1 MLAALDR
8 SARRACPHRRWAS
21 WHNLAESSRPP
32 RSGPSRWDTLRLV
45 PPGPLS
51 FAPLPSDDPLHKA
64 LAKVGELYTAT
75 NFMTWWD
82 ARAFAVDGPA
92 AETWDP
98 AIRDHVGILAGFV
111 EEYVLPNYV
120 GEAPA
125 FNEHIAKVGMVGWD
139 VVREGLLDA
148 LKHHPTAG
156 GSHPSTAA
164 GQFSPHTFM
173 LLDILEDQVASA
185 LGLGSGR
192 DLSNDRNLRCVR
204 LRPREGS
211 AFEGTLYQ
219 HLFLVWAPAKKK
231 LIWFDLG
238 GSQ

>member
-1 MLAALDR
+1 M
-8 SARRACPHRRWAS
+8 S
-21 WHNLAESSRPP
+21 
-32 RSGPSRWDTLRLV
+32 
-45 PPGPLS
+45 PGPLS

-82 ARAFAVDGPA
+82 ARAFAVDGEEVA
-92 AETWDP
+92 GWDP
-98 AIRDHVGILAGFV
+98 ARREHVEILAGFV

-120 GEAPA
+120 GEAPK
-125 FNEHIAKVGMVGWD
+125 FFEHIAKVGQVEWD

-156 GSHPSTAA
+156 GSRPSTAA

-173 LLDILEDQVASA
+173 LLDILEEQVAAA
-185 LGLGSGR
+185 LGLSSGSE
-192 DLSNDRNLRCVR
+192 LSGNGSLRCVR
-204 LRPREGS
+204 LRPRDGS

-219 HLFLVWAPAKKK
+219 HLFLVWAPAKRK

>member
-1 MLAALDR
+1 
-8 SARRACPHRRWAS
+8 
-21 WHNLAESSRPP
+21 
-32 RSGPSRWDTLRLV
+32 V

-51 FAPLPSDDPLHKA
+51 FAPLPSGDPLHRA

-82 ARAFAVDGPA
+82 ARAFAVSGPG
-92 AETWDP
+92 AELWDP
-98 AIRDHVGILAGFV
+98 AIPDHVGIMAGFV
-111 EEYVLPNYV
+111 EGCVLPNY
-120 GEAPA
+120 GGDEQT
-125 FNEHIAKVGMVGWD
+125 FHQHIAKVGVVGWD
-139 VVREGLLDA
+139 VVRDGLLDA
-148 LKHHPTAG
+148 LKHHPMAG
-156 GSHPSTAA
+156 GSRPSTAA

-173 LLDILEDQVASA
+173 LLDILEDQVATA

-192 DLSNDRNLRCVR
+192 ELSSDPDLRCVR

-219 HLFLVWAPAKKK
+219 HLFLIWAKAHKK